1 MSLILSLFLL
11 FLGLA
16 AIVLIHLLI
25 AGSFLHRRR
34 VPPGA
39 TMHHHLPP
47 FEYPTRN
54 SRDDD
59 CSICLEGFDVGE
71 ICRVLPA
78 CDHVFHA
85 KCVDTWLV
93 KVASCPVCRT
103 RVGLDSGEGDVNG
116 LRVGGDETSK
126 FLWTVGVGEICRVLP
141 ACDHVF
147 HAKCVDTWLVKV
159 ASCPV
164 CRTRVGLDSGEGD
177 VNGLGVGGDET
188 SKFLWTVGVGW

>member
-1 MSLILSLFLL
+1 MPNHNHVNHPKPNPKLLSIFLKYIIMSLILSLFLL

-34 VPPGA
+34 
-39 TMHHHLPP
+39 
-47 FEYPTRN
+47 
-54 SRDDD
+54 
-59 CSICLEGFDVGE
+59 GFDVGE

-126 FLWTVGVGEICRVLP
+126 FLWTVGGSYIEDILCSKLNLLFMPVVPYNHYHDCNVHDCNEEQTYT
-141 ACDHVF
+141 HVI
-147 HAKCVDTWLVKV
+147 AINL
-159 ASCPV
+159 
-164 CRTRVGLDSGEGD
+164 
-177 VNGLGVGGDET
+177 
-188 SKFLWTVGVGW
+188 